1 MPLRLALALILAPL
15 KPFAFGAM
23 AVDVGERG
31 HGKGAG
37 YVAHE
42 AECGAQHDMS
52 SSHQITDSWLFL
64 GALGVAGA
72 NRIFYEP
79 QGNIRSMWW
88 DLL

>member
-23 AVDVGERG
+23 ALDVGERG
-31 HGKGAG
+31 HRKGAG

-42 AECGAQHDMS
+42 AESGAQHDMS
-52 SSHQITDSWLFL
+52 SRHQITDVWLFL
-64 GALGVAGA
+64 GAPGIAGA
-72 NRIFYEP
+72 NCIFYEP
-79 QGNIRSMWW
+79 QGTIRSLWG